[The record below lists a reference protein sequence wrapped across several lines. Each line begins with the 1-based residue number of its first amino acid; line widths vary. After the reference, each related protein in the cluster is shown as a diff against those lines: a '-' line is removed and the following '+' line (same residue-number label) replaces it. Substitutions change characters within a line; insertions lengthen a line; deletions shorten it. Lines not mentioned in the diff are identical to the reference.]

1 METKIAKILIIDD
14 EPQIRR
20 LLKIIFQENNFKI
33 GEASSGDEALREVN
47 NFNPDIIILDLGLP
61 DLDGQEVLKMIKEV
75 SKAKIIIL
83 SVRNMQQDIVTAL
96 DNGAD
101 DYVVK
106 PFNTY
111 ELLARIRVMLRNML
125 PQTEANLTN
134 FSFGHI
140 SVDFSSHIVKNS
152 GEIIK
157 LTSTEYNFLCLFI
170 KNIGRVMTHHYILKE
185 IWGNPY
191 SEQFQYLRVYVGQ
204 LRKKL
209 EKDYHSPKIFLT
221 EPGIGYRMND
231 VYSE

>member
-83 SVRNMQQDIVTAL
+83 SVRNTQQDIVTAL

-125 PQTEANLTN
+125 PQTEDNLTN

-157 LTSTEYNFLCLFI
+157 LTSTEYNLLCLFI
-170 KNIGRVMTHHYILKE
+170 KNIGRVMTHHYIL
-185 IWGNPY
+185 
-191 SEQFQYLRVYVGQ
+191 
-204 LRKKL
+204 
-209 EKDYHSPKIFLT
+209 
-221 EPGIGYRMND
+221 
-231 VYSE
+231 